1 MKAYLRNPLTF
12 VWALL
17 TAVIVASWAWLTA
30 LATDVRKATEETFAT
45 MGGAAHHLN
54 TTITVVVLLAAAVKA
69 QLVIWLFMEVRH
81 APTWLKATTS
91 GWLVAVFGLL
101 LGFYF
106 AAQ

>member
-1 MKAYLRNPLTF
+1 VKAYLRNPLTL

-30 LATDVRKATEETFAT
+30 MATDVRKATEETFAT
-45 MGGAAHHLN
+45 MGGAAQHLN

-91 GWLVAVFGLL
+91 GWLVALFGLL

>member
-30 LATDVRKATEETFAT
+30 LATDVRKATEETFAA

-69 QLVIWLFMEVRH
+69 QLVIRLFMEVRH

-91 GWLVAVFGLL
+91 GWLVALFGLL